1 MKHHSMKVRD
11 AIINSTVMLSEQF
24 FVEKGVV
31 VNRSRQLGFR
41 RNCNDTTKA
50 MIVTVEMIIIAAVS
64 IAVSSRPIAI
74 AKDVVADMEETKR

>member
-1 MKHHSMKVRD
+1 MKVRD
-11 AIINSTVMLSEQF
+11 ANINSTVVSPEQF
-24 FVEKGVV
+24 LTEKGVV
-31 VNRSRQLGFR
+31 NRSLQLGFN
-41 RNCNDTTKA
+41 RNISDTMKA